1 MKRDYPDLYF
11 VTTNTHKYEE
21 VSEIMQQEKLN
32 FQLKQCKLE
41 TVEIQASNNVDVAK
55 FKLNS
60 VKDKIYGSFF
70 IEDAGFYVD
79 EPLKGFPGVYSSY
92 VFKTI
97 GNEGILKLIDNFKT
111 TKAHF
116 SAIIALYF
124 RPKDEIM
131 LFEGRVNGKVSKELR
146 GSQGFGFDPIFIPDE
161 MSDKTFGELT
171 IEEKNKL
178 SHRGKALG
186 KLILFLRTV

>member
-1 MKRDYPDLYF
+1 MKKENRDLYF
-11 VTTNTHKYEE
+11 VTTNAHKYEE
-21 VSEIMQQEKLN
+21 VLKIMQQETLN

-41 TVEIQASNNVDVAK
+41 TIEIQANTNIDVAK

-60 VKDKIYGSFF
+60 VRDKIDGSFF

-124 RPKDEIM
+124 RPKDEIV
-131 LFEGRVNGKVSKELR
+131 LFEGRVNGKVSTELR

-161 MSDKTFGELT
+161 MPDKTFGELT
-171 IEEKNKL
+171 IEEKNKF
-178 SHRGKALG
+178 SHRGRALG
-186 KLILFLRTV
+186 KLISFLRKM

>member
-1 MKRDYPDLYF
+1 MKRTNPDLYF

-21 VSEIMQQEKLN
+21 VLEIMQQEKLN
-32 FQLKQCKLE
+32 FQLKQCKLK
-41 TVEIQASNNVDVAK
+41 TVEIQANNNIDVAK

-60 VKDKIYGSFF
+60 VKDKIDGSFF

-97 GNEGILKLIDNFKT
+97 GNVGILKLIDNFKT
-111 TKAHF
+111 SKAHF

-124 RPKDEIM
+124 KPNDEIVI
-131 LFEGRVNGKVSKELR
+131 FEGRVNGKVSTGLR

-161 MSDKTFGELT
+161 MPDKTFGELT
-171 IEEKNKL
+171 TQEKNKL
-178 SHRGKALG
+178 SHRGRALG
-186 KLILFLRTV
+186 KLISYLRKV